1 MIVQRLPANER
12 GRDFVVGDIHAAV
25 TRLRERLEAI
35 GFDADR
41 DRLLCVGDLVDRGPE
56 PHLVPGLLAEP
67 WFHAV
72 RGNHDVS
79 VLHALGR
86 EGSPAGLPYQCE
98 DHHWIHELSA
108 DAAEALLD
116 GLQALPWALEVD
128 TLEGTVGVVHAE
140 VPPECPTWAEFVD
153 AMADPD
159 MGEAVRH
166 QAIWSREIA
175 GRARG
180 RGTARGAHPS
190 AARCA
195 PGVPWPYPD
204 ARAIGAPGGQSL
216 LDRDRRSAD
225 LTPCPFRRPAGHD
238 SRSSISVPRGD
249 RQACSP
255 RRASAGAR

>member
-1 MIVQRLPANER
+1 MIVQRLPANEH

-25 TRLRERLEAI
+25 TRLRERLKAI
-35 GFDADR
+35 DFHPDR

-86 EGSPAGLPYQCE
+86 EGSPAGLPYRCE

-108 DAAEALLD
+108 DATEALLD
-116 GLQALPWALEVD
+116 GLQALPWALEVG
-128 TLEGTVGVVHAE
+128 TPEGTVGVVHAE
-140 VPPECPTWAEFVD
+140 VPPEYPTWAEFVD

-159 MGEAVRH
+159 LGEEVRY

-180 RGTARGAHPS
+180 RGTDAALTHPLPDVLRVFHGHTLMHGLS
-190 AARCA
+190 VLRVANRFWIET
-195 PGVPWPYPD
+195 GGWLPD
-204 ARAIGAPGGQSL
+204 AMPFPPPG
-216 LDRDRRSAD
+216 
-225 LTPCPFRRPAGHD
+225 RPRFTLVD
-238 SRSSISVPRGD
+238 I
-249 RQACSP
+249 CSP
-255 RRASAGAR
+255 G